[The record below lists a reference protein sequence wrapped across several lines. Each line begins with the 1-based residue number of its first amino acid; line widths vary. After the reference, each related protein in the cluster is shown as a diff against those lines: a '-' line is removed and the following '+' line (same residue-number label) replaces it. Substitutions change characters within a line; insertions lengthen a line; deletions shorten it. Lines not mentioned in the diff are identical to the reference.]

1 MKERQITK
9 TSLFRNILRT
19 ITLWFCEVVGFM
31 LIVHMNIGVNIT
43 EGFSVLLLIFL
54 LSIINALFWPILSK
68 LFLPFLVYTI
78 GFGTF
83 IINGALLWLLSEI
96 VPGITITGY
105 GIILAP
111 LILSFISTALSLL
124 LTLNDETSYYRMV
137 IRNKLPRNIK
147 TYKDYP
153 GIIILELD
161 GLSQEVL
168 EEAIDRG
175 DMPTLKSW
183 IEDGDYT
190 ITGWE
195 TDYSSQTGSSQAGIL
210 HGSNENIP
218 AFRWVEKNQDNK
230 IMVSV
235 RDAAIIEDRISNG
248 KGLLHINGASR
259 TNLFSGDTE
268 NVLLT
273 YSKVNEISEF
283 YTKHWYYIFS
293 NSTNFIRMLILLG
306 IDILKELYS
315 QIRHKVLN
323 IQPRISR
330 NWNYLFI
337 RGLMNTFINE
347 INTQTIIGDMLSGEI
362 DVAYTTYLAYDE
374 IAHHSGV
381 RDEDS
386 FGALRNLDNE
396 IKHISMAKDYSKRD
410 YKIVIQS
417 DHGQT
422 NGATFKQRYHETF
435 EEYVRKLLP
444 ANMKMYSE
452 MSSKED
458 RVTDSLKEPIT
469 DSKEYIRDKTDK
481 IKVKKD
487 EVIHSVKEHEIIDQL
502 QENKIKDQEKRE
514 ELKEKVKEHE
524 LIEYIQENK
533 IIGQKKRE
541 ELKEKVKDYDII
553 PNSEKINAK
562 KDELMNYIHK
572 HRINE
577 DEWSTETAEEAE
589 VIVLGSG
596 NLGLIYFTKIK
607 EQLSYERIKELFP
620 DLIPGLIKHDGI
632 GFVMV
637 NSEELGPLVIGDEG
651 IYYLDE
657 DKFQGKNPLEVFG
670 ENAAIPLRRSS
681 KFYNGPDLWVNSF
694 YDPETNEVA
703 AFEELIG
710 SHGGLGGEQSHAFI
724 MHPSEWNLS
733 DKKILGAENLHKA
746 LMKQIMEYQPKK

>member
-1 MKERQITK
+1 MKQQNEK
-9 TSLFRNILRT
+9 HKSLFRNVIRT
-19 ITLWFCEVVGFM
+19 ITLWLCEVIGFM
-31 LIVHMNIGVNIT
+31 LIVHMNIGVTIT
-43 EGFSVLLLIFL
+43 EGFSVFLLIVL
-54 LSIINALFWPILSK
+54 LSIINSLFWPILSK
-68 LFLPFLVYTI
+68 LFLPFIVYTI

-83 IINGALLWLLSEI
+83 IINGVLLWLLSQI
-96 VPGITITGY
+96 VPGITITGF
-105 GIILAP
+105 GIIIAP
-111 LILSFISTALSLL
+111 LILAFISTALSLL
-124 LTLNDETSYYRMV
+124 LTLNDETSYYRSV
-137 IRNKLPRNIK
+137 IRNKLPKNIK
-147 TYKDYP
+147 TYKKYP
-153 GIIILELD
+153 GIIILEID

-168 EEAIDRG
+168 EEALDRG
-175 DMPTLKSW
+175 DMPTLKDW
-183 IEDGDYT
+183 IESGDYE

-195 TDYSSQTGSSQAGIL
+195 TDYSSQTGASQAGIL
-210 HGSNENIP
+210 HGKNENIP
-218 AFRWVEKNQDNK
+218 AFRWVEKDRDNQ

-235 RDAAIIEDRISNG
+235 KDAAIIEERISNG

-293 NSTNFIRMLILLG
+293 NSTNFIRMLILFF
-306 IDILKELYS
+306 IDMLKELYS
-315 QIRHKVLN
+315 RIKHRILN

-330 NWNYLFI
+330 TWDYLFI

-347 INTQTIIGDMLSGEI
+347 INTQTIIGDMLSGEV

-374 IAHHSGV
+374 VAHHSGV

-386 FGALRNLDNE
+386 FGVLKNLDTE
-396 IKHISMAKDYSKRD
+396 IKRVSMANNYSHRD

-417 DHGQT
+417 DHGQS
-422 NGATFKQRYHETF
+422 NGATFKQRYGETF
-435 EEYVRKLLP
+435 EEYVKKLLP
-444 ANMKMYSE
+444 TDMKMYSE
-452 MSSKED
+452 MSSQED
-458 RVTDSLKEPIT
+458 RVKDSLKEPIE
-469 DSKEYIRDKTDK
+469 DRKEYIKDKTDK

-487 EVIHSVKEHEIIDQL
+487 EVLHSVKDHDILEQI
-502 QENKIKDQEKRE
+502 QENKIKDQKKRD
-514 ELKEKVKEHE
+514 ELKEKVKDNE
-524 LIEYIQENK
+524 LIDYIQENK
-533 IIGQKKRE
+533 IIGQKKRD
-541 ELKEKVKDYDII
+541 ELKEKVKDYEII
-553 PNSEKINAK
+553 PKTEKINAK
-562 KDELMNYIHK
+562 KDELMNYIRK
-572 HRINE
+572 HSIDE
-577 DEWSTETAEEAE
+577 KEWSTETADEAE

-596 NLGLIYFTKIK
+596 NLGLIYFTQME
-607 EQLSYERIKELFP
+607 EQLSYERIKDLFP
-620 DLIPGLIKHDGI
+620 DLIPGLIKHEGI

-637 NSEELGPLVIGDEG
+637 NSEELGSLVIGAEG

-657 DKFQGKNPLEVFG
+657 DKFQGKNPLELFG

-694 YDPETNEVA
+694 YDPKTNEVA

-724 MHPSEWNLS
+724 MHPSEWKLS